1 MYNPRP
7 LPALCLILLTAAS
20 SIVDAAAATGADS
33 NLTARGFGA
42 ASAGGAGGRVIM
54 VTRLDDDPKK
64 AAKGSLRW
72 ALKQKGPRIIRFAV
86 GGDLMLRDH
95 IIIREP
101 FLTIDGATAPHPG
114 ICIRGGSLEF
124 RGTHDIIVQRVRIRL
139 GDENILRKL
148 KAAGLDRPKGSGGLD
163 CISLNDCQRV
173 LFDHCSVSW
182 SCDELFGIVR
192 SRDVTLQ
199 WCILSEPLTNPKVHP
214 YGNNHAYCV
223 NASASTLSIH
233 HCLFHRFVMRGP
245 QFECNDMRPE
255 DKYTVRMEA
264 VNNVISAYTESGS
277 RYSLGVEKGS
287 GTGKGKT
294 FQFQFINNLYLPA
307 TKKARAIDGIV
318 KHGQGANVHVAL
330 RGNAVLEAT
339 TGKSGAPRMN
349 PISHKGSMP
358 AIRAAAVDPRNLA
371 ERIDDVVAITEEG
384 EKLFESPAPITV
396 SPAQDI
402 AEKIIQEA
410 GDSTRNDEID
420 ARVRQEVLDL
430 RAGKPVKTPGE

>member
-1 MYNPRP
+1 MNQLRP
-7 LPALCLILLTAAS
+7 LPAFALVFLTAAS
-20 SIVDAAAATGADS
+20 FIVSAATAAAPASAPQ
-33 NLTARGFGA
+33 GFGA
-42 ASAGGAGGRVIM
+42 SSIGGTGGRVIL

-86 GGDLMLRDH
+86 GGDVMLRDH
-95 IIIREP
+95 MIVREP
-101 FLTIDGATAPHPG
+101 FLTIDGSTAPEPG
-114 ICIRGGSLEF
+114 VCIRGGSLEF
-124 RGTHDIIVQRVRIRL
+124 KGTHDIIVQRVRIRL

-148 KAAGLDRPKGSGGLD
+148 KAAGLDRPDSSGGLD

-192 SRDVTLQ
+192 CRDVTIQ

-264 VNNVISAYTESGS
+264 VNNIISAYTQSGS

-307 TKKARAIDGIV
+307 TKKAKAIDGII

-330 RGNAVLEAT
+330 RGNVILEAPAD
-339 TGKSGAPRMN
+339 KSGAPRMN
-349 PISHKGSMP
+349 PLAHKGYMP
-358 AIRAAAVDPRNLA
+358 AVRLATADTRDLA
-371 ERIDDVVAITEEG
+371 EKLDDVVAITEEG
-384 EKLFESPAPITV
+384 EKLFESPAPISV
-396 SPAQDI
+396 SSPHDLVQ
-402 AEKIIQEA
+402 EIIQKA
-410 GDSTRNDEID
+410 GDSNRKDDTD

-430 RAGKPVKTPGE
+430 RAGKPLRTPDE